1 MLSRALLSAR
11 AAVVSAGRRGAQSQS
26 QSLTCVLRVVSAFVR
41 GRSAPPRPTAHA
53 PTPRPS
59 LVSSHCFLYRSPR
72 AHSLT
77 LGAAPVPTAAS
88 EVASILESRIS
99 GSGAGADVQET
110 GRVLTIGDGI
120 AR

>member
-11 AAVVSAGRRGAQSQS
+11 AAVRPAANGAR
-26 QSLTCVLRVVSAFVR
+26 TYA
-41 GRSAPPRPTAHA
+41 TAK
-53 PTPRPS
+53 P
-59 LVSSHCFLYRSPR
+59 
-72 AHSLT
+72 
-77 LGAAPVPTAAS
+77 AAS